1 MNTPHWA
8 GQPQRL
14 RRARSLG
21 LELDPGGLPPAL
33 RESRGA
39 GGRCGA
45 GVSQARGIPAPNR
58 TQGPAPAPSRAACG
72 FSECGQ
78 TVPGASPP
86 PLVRQHAVSPRQQT
100 GWPPRRFHW
109 PCRPPPLHRTGD
121 RIHAE
126 RRARRPERGAR
137 RPLGG
142 PAPPGRLPQLG
153 ARSPSVLRAKAR
165 PTWLAGSSSSLLA
178 EGPSAFSSLV
188 FFCSAF
194 PAEAVAA
201 GGLPLA
207 GLQPP
212 PCGARA
218 QGGCRSAEGSTTAGR
233 GATAASEQGPLDAHT
248 AAGPLPTGAKA
259 PLGPASKVGA
269 GLLVAKSQDRQ
280 EAADLRVYF
289 PTFSTGQLR

>member
-58 TQGPAPAPSRAACG
+58 TQGPAPAPSWAACG

-142 PAPPGRLPQLG
+142 PAPPAGSPSSELG
-153 ARSPSVLRAKAR
+153 ARASSGPRPGLPGWPAARRRCWRRAPRPSPPWSSSARPSLLRPWRPVACRWRGCSLLPAEHEHREAADQPRGARLRAGGR
-165 PTWLAGSSSSLLA
+165 P
-178 EGPSAFSSLV
+178 
-188 FFCSAF
+188 
-194 PAEAVAA
+194 
-201 GGLPLA
+201 
-207 GLQPP
+207 
-212 PCGARA
+212 R
-218 QGGCRSAEGSTTAGR
+218 
-233 GATAASEQGPLDAHT
+233 
-248 AAGPLPTGAKA
+248 
-259 PLGPASKVGA
+259 PASKGPLTHTQQPA
-269 GLLVAKSQDRQ
+269 RCPLARKLRSAQPAKW
-280 EAADLRVYF
+280 E
-289 PTFSTGQLR
+289 PGC